1 MTMRTARFQVYVY
14 GLREGQDVRYIG
26 VSRDIKTRVSRHCRD
41 AKRGSALPVH
51 RWIRKNGRPEFSVLG
66 CATSYDEAYAL
77 EKRLISEARAMSIC
91 KLLNVC
97 SGGRGGD
104 ASKGRALSPEH
115 KEAIS
120 RANKGQN
127 LGMPMPEETRKAI
140 SQATKGIKKGP
151 MSPERVAAMSKRLRG
166 VPRGPM
172 SEETKRNLGDS
183 LKVAWVKRRKKGLCK
198 HSEQVRSRISAG
210 VKAAIARR
218 ANAL

>member
-14 GLREGQDVRYIG
+14 GLRDGEDLRYIG
-26 VSRDIKTRVSRHCRD
+26 VSRDIRARISRHCRD
-41 AKRGSALPVH
+41 AKTGSPLPVH
-51 RWIRKNGRPEFSVLG
+51 RWIRKNGRPDFCVLA
-66 CATSYDEAYAL
+66 CAASYDEAYAL
-77 EKRLISEARAMSIC
+77 EKGLISEMRAMPIC
-91 KLLNVC
+91 NLLNVC

-104 ASKGRALSPEH
+104 ASKGKPLSPRH
-115 KEAIS
+115 KKAIS

-127 LGMPMPEETRKAI
+127 LGVPMPEETRKAI
-140 SQATKGIKKGP
+140 SRATKGIKKGP

-183 LKVAWVKRRKKGLCK
+183 LKVAWVKRREKGLCQ

-210 VKAAIARR
+210 VRAAIARR
-218 ANAL
+218 AG